1 MSNNGTNFYANN
13 NANNAYSAE
22 GEAIDNIHES
32 LSDITRTLQEN
43 GYSAA
48 EIIEIL
54 NRIGDF
60 VLQDTYVETE
70 NDRNQNTDI
79 VVSDFPEI
87 IQDELEQLYGNW
99 YHLHGQQAVKN
110 EVDIFISKLQK
121 GGRRKRTSRKQKT
134 RKQTRKTKKS
144 KTKKTKRSRKH

>member
-1 MSNNGTNFYANN
+1 MSYNNNANN
-13 NANNAYSAE
+13 NANSAYSEEA
-22 GEAIDNIHES
+22 EAIDNIHES

-43 GYSAA
+43 GYSAT
-48 EIIEIL
+48 EIMDVL

-60 VLQDTYVETE
+60 VLQDAYVETE

-79 VVSDFPEI
+79 AVSDFPES
-87 IQDELEQLYGNW
+87 IQGELEELYGNW
-99 YHLHGQQAVKN
+99 YHLHGQQKVKD

-121 GGRRKRTSRKQKT
+121 GGRRNKRKSRKQKT

-144 KTKKTKRSRKH
+144 KSKKTKRSRKH